1 MSAASSSSIP
11 ATHSEYRR
19 TGKLGVDGSLVLK
32 KDVPVPKPG
41 RNQVLVRVHATSLN
55 YRDLLIVT
63 GRYPAPGLLEQG
75 IPLSDGAGE
84 VVALGE
90 GVREWKVGSRVAA
103 TFTPGLLGGSQRYWA
118 ALAQSLGGDLDGTLA
133 QYIVA
138 DETALVDIG
147 DLSYEEAATLPCAG
161 VTAWNALYAG
171 GTPLKPGRVVLVL
184 GTGGVSI
191 LAAQIALAAGA
202 RVIATSSSDDK
213 LARLEKLG
221 VAKGDLI
228 NYKTTPEWSKR
239 VLELTGGRGVDHV
252 IEVGGPGTVTQS
264 VASIR
269 LGGEVSVIGF
279 VGGAEGSLNPLQI
292 LMKGATMRGI
302 LVGTRELFRELLES
316 IAQNK
321 IRPVVDKVFPFDQ
334 ATEAFQYLESGKHF
348 GKVVIKVQ

>member
-1 MSAASSSSIP
+1 MSAAASSSLP

-19 TGKLGVDGSLVLK
+19 TGAQGIDASLSLK
-32 KDVPVPKPG
+32 KDVALPKPG
-41 RNQVLVRVHATSLN
+41 RHQVLVRVHATSLN

-63 GRYPAPGLLEQG
+63 GRYPAPGLLEHG

-118 ALAQSLGGDLDGTLA
+118 ALSGSLGGDVEGTLA

-138 DETALVDIG
+138 DETGLVDIG

-161 VTAWNALYAG
+161 VTAWNALYG
-171 GTPLKPGRVVLVL
+171 GVAPLKAGRVVLVL

-202 RVIATSSSDDK
+202 RVIATSSSDAK

-228 NYKTTPEWSKR
+228 NYKVRNDASLKQREAQSSDPPRDTPST
-239 VLELTGGRGVDHV
+239 LEKLTGCCSLFVLSGVDN
-252 IEVGGPGTVTQS
+252 S
-264 VASIR
+264 
-269 LGGEVSVIGF
+269 
-279 VGGAEGSLNPLQI
+279 
-292 LMKGATMRGI
+292 
-302 LVGTRELFRELLES
+302 
-316 IAQNK
+316 
-321 IRPVVDKVFPFDQ
+321 
-334 ATEAFQYLESGKHF
+334 
-348 GKVVIKVQ
+348 